1 MMVHRLANIKCTAL
15 CSHFQTLPN
24 VIMRMH
30 HNLWTAKNEVCVPLV
45 PFVNLFGTR
54 SSVVF
59 DPRIYNLDSY
69 MSSIRPL
76 FSDTTTTVT
85 TITVTWLQV
94 QAILWQLFYIAFF
107 RVWVSDVCSVYACH
121 IRMFCCDIFLT
132 TFTGY
137 LCCLLYTVCEL
148 CPSPLFKCA
157 CKKLQNFLNFNIVLL
172 VFSWEDGKCYTIK
185 LYKVKLSI
193 MAQKLRVASH
203 LYKSGIIS
211 DILYRRKF
219 QNTL

>member
-1 MMVHRLANIKCTAL
+1 MVHRLANIKCTAL

-85 TITVTWLQV
+85 IAL
-94 QAILWQLFYIAFF
+94 LF
-107 RVWVSDVCSVYACH
+107 
-121 IRMFCCDIFLT
+121 
-132 TFTGY
+132 
-137 LCCLLYTVCEL
+137 LL
-148 CPSPLFKCA
+148 S
-157 CKKLQNFLNFNIVLL
+157 LL
-172 VFSWEDGKCYTIK
+172 
-185 LYKVKLSI
+185 LL
-193 MAQKLRVASH
+193 L
-203 LYKSGIIS
+203 L
-211 DILYRRKF
+211 L
-219 QNTL
+219 LLL